1 MGIHILKLVSLA
13 ANDVLLNCY
22 PDSRL
27 IRRIMPS
34 SQSKT
39 IHQKSVHN
47 EIMNEAIIKA
57 IIGH

>member
-1 MGIHILKLVSLA
+1 MCYLNSVSPTA
-13 ANDVLLNCY
+13 YDVLLNCY
-22 PDSRL
+22 PDTL
-27 IRRIMPS
+27 INICVVS
-34 SQSKT
+34 VSQSKT